1 MIKSTFLLMFV
12 FFSLF
17 LSVSS
22 VSSYVCASD
31 NEVTIYCGDYS
42 NSQPQNTPQQE
53 LPSTQVQLQQSS
65 NYKWLGIGAFSIFL
79 LVITTTIILIRMRL
93 KRNAR

>member
-42 NSQPQNTPQQE
+42 NSQSQDIPQQD
-53 LPSTQVQLQQSS
+53 LPSTQAQSQQSS
-65 NYKWLGIGAFSIFL
+65 NYKWLGIGVFSLFL
-79 LVITTTIILIRMRL
+79 LITTTTILLIRKKVNKNER
-93 KRNAR
+93 